1 MLFLG
6 SFFTGEHSEKYIVT
20 AHDDQSLG
28 KTATAT
34 VTIDVEHNPNAPRL
48 TSPKFETTIFEY
60 LPLSSNILNVTAND
74 LVYIYVVD
82 RKTDINTW

>member
-1 MLFLG
+1 M
-6 SFFTGEHSEKYIVT
+6 VT

-34 VTIDVEHNPNAPRL
+34 MTIDVIHNPNAPRL
-48 TSPKFETTIFEY
+48 TSSKFETTIFEY

-74 LVYIYVVD
+74 LDAGVCISLNEEYSLI
-82 RKTDINTW
+82 

>member
-1 MLFLG
+1 V
-6 SFFTGEHSEKYIVT
+6 VT

-74 LVYIYVVD
+74 LDGVCIYN
-82 RKTDINTW
+82 R